1 MCANSLPKT
10 VARQRPGCDL
20 NRGPS
25 APESSTLTTRLQ
37 IYSGKEL
44 QKIIKNHVQ
53 YMGCSPKTEVGGTP
67 ETRLR
72 QRFFKQFRPTYTYT
86 HTRQK
91 IATADLWSC
100 PAIQLL
106 VFECL

>member
-1 MCANSLPKT
+1 M
-10 VARQRPGCDL
+10 RQ
-20 NRGPS
+20 
-25 APESSTLTTRLQ
+25 
-37 IYSGKEL
+37 
-44 QKIIKNHVQ
+44 
-53 YMGCSPKTEVGGTP
+53 GCSPKKEVGTP

-86 HTRQK
+86 HTRQ

-106 VFECL
+106 VFECLCQIDINSAVPKLSYTAFQ